1 MKEGKCTRYTVDLD
15 TKEEGVNKVYKVFR
29 SIKESRTYEGRT
41 DNLQGTINPKSR
53 VLDPYQAPCSLD
65 SHLIQYPYIGLN
77 EKK

>member
-1 MKEGKCTRYTVDLD
+1 MKEGKCTRYTVGLD

-53 VLDPYQAPCSLD
+53 VLDPYHLD